1 MRRNFFWNRRV
12 VLELILIID
21 VVVLVGFKDREYIEE
36 NFNIFIDSDM
46 FIQGIII
53 LKENRRGSIFLN
65 EDLFF
70 SLGLLVFIE
79 DIRENGVQFLV
90 DFDYFIIRLVW
101 KLDVDEENCEE
112 QFGGEVVG
120 INWGLDVIFF
130 GVFCGSW

>member
-90 DFDYFIIRLVW
+90 DFNYFIIRLVW
-101 KLDVDEENCEE
+101 KLDVDEESCEE
-112 QFGGEVVG
+112 QFEV
-120 INWGLDVIFF
+120 
-130 GVFCGSW
+130 